1 MENNKKKYLTGEILR
16 FIVTGIAATVVDFL
30 VSYLVASFLPDSM
43 GVWKEVVYTAAGFT
57 VSLVVNYVM
66 SAFWV
71 YKDVDK
77 SVNKKSPKNIA
88 LFVAF
93 SLVGLALGIGIMIG
107 FRAIDDYGLHVG
119 FENWLKFITD
129 SKNYSFS
136 FWAFFWAVIFFGT
149 KTLIVLTWNYLSRK
163 FFIFKTPE
171 MVNKEKE
178 DKVEE

>member
-1 MENNKKKYLTGEILR
+1 MENKKKYLTGEILR
-16 FIVTGIAATVVDFL
+16 FLVTGIVATVIDFL
-30 VSYLVASFLPDSM
+30 VSYLVASFLPDTM
-43 GVWKEVVYTAAGFT
+43 GIWKEVVYTAAGFT

-77 SVNKKSPKNIA
+77 SVDKKSPKNIA

-171 MVNKEKE
+171 MVNKEH
-178 DKVEE
+178 EEKPEE